1 MHFSANI
8 STLFTEV
15 PLKERFALAAK
26 AGFKTIEIQFPY
38 ALNKEQIKSEL
49 EKHNLTLNLIN
60 IPAGNIEKGEL
71 GIACLPGR
79 EKEFEAYVE
88 QALDYANYL
97 NVPKINCL
105 SGKKPDQVSDNDAQ
119 ATFLHNLAIGAKHL
133 AQHQK
138 TLLIEPINTHDIPS
152 FFLHNTQHAVD
163 LITQLDVTNIK
174 LQYDCYHMQ
183 IMEGNLINTLTNNI
197 KHIGH
202 IQIADVPKRS
212 EPGSGEINFP
222 NIFNALRI
230 LGYTN
235 YIGLEYFPIN
245 GTLSGLSQVK
255 SLLNL
260 KGEQS

>member
-1 MHFSANI
+1 MKFSANI

-15 PLKERFALAAK
+15 PLIERFSLAAK
-26 AGFKTIEIQFPY
+26 AGFKSVEIQFPY
-38 ALNKEQIKSEL
+38 EISKERIKQEL
-49 EKHNLTLNLIN
+49 EDNALTLNLIN
-60 IPAGNIEKGEL
+60 IPAGDTSKGEL

-79 EKEFEAYVE
+79 ENEFKQYV
-88 QALDYANYL
+88 QRALDYANYL
-97 NVPKINCL
+97 NVPMINCL
-105 SGKKPDQVSDNDAQ
+105 SGKKPESITSQKAQ
-119 ATFLHNLAIGAKHL
+119 ITFLNNLAFAAKQL

-138 TLLIEPINTHDIPS
+138 TLLIEAINTHDIPS
-152 FFLHNTQHAVD
+152 FFLHNTQHAVN
-163 LITQLDVTNIK
+163 LITQLDVHNIK

-183 IMEGNLINTLTNNI
+183 IMEGNLINTLTTNI
-197 KHIGH
+197 NHIGH

-230 LGYTN
+230 LGYTD

-245 GTLSGLSQVK
+245 GTQSGLAQVR

-260 KGEQS
+260 EGE